1 MDFAFIINVAIQIS
15 NTIFNTRGSK
25 MKASNV
31 LSVIMAVFFTIGF
44 SLASMAQSPEEGA
57 SAETEEMNPT
67 SDQAADKQEKSRAE
81 KAAEVLTKQMEQ
93 PEDKRIPSD
102 LLSNAKCIAVF
113 PSVVKAGFIVA
124 AKRGNGLVSCRHEDT
139 QEWGAPAFFKI
150 TGASVGFQAG
160 VQSASIIMLFMDQNG
175 VDVLAS
181 GKMSLGGAGVNVSA
195 GPVGGNIGTDNI
207 KSSVITYGKS
217 KGVFA
222 GIDVEGSSL
231 TYGKASNDEA
241 YGKELSPLDLLL
253 KTDEVPG
260 SLTVF
265 QETLDKYAAKS
276 ESEADETIEQEQNT
290 EEDSSKAEKDVTEE
304 EPAQE
309 EVKDKQ

>member
-1 MDFAFIINVAIQIS
+1 
-15 NTIFNTRGSK
+15 

-31 LSVIMAVFFTIGF
+31 LSVFMAVFFAIGF
-44 SLASMAQSPEEGA
+44 SLSSMAQSPEEGA
-57 SAETEEMNPT
+57 SEEMKKT
-67 SDQAADKQEKSRAE
+67 SDQAVDKEDAKEKSRAE
-81 KAAEVLTKQMEQ
+81 QAAGVLTKQMDQ
-93 PEDKRIPSD
+93 PADKRIPSD
-102 LLSNAKCIAVF
+102 LLSDARCIAVF

-124 AKRGNGLVSCRHEDT
+124 AKRGNGLISCRHQET
-139 QEWGAPAFFKI
+139 GEWGSPAFFKI

-195 GPVGGNIGTDNI
+195 GPVGGNLGTEKL

-231 TYGKASNDEA
+231 TFGKDSNDEA
-241 YGKELSPLDLLL
+241 YDKELSPLDLLL
-253 KTDEVPG
+253 KTEEVPE
-260 SLTVF
+260 SLVVF
-265 QETLDKYAAKS
+265 HDTLNKYAAKS
-276 ESEADETIEQEQNT
+276 ASETDETIEQED
-290 EEDSSKAEKDVTEE
+290 DSDPEKDAVTEE
-304 EPAQE
+304 VPAQ
-309 EVKDKQ
+309 